1 MENNAQNQKSFPFL
15 RLLRVNAL
23 LIALITVLFTLFG
36 VLYNFLFVKPVYTVS
51 RSVILRTE
59 LVDITDESTN
69 AALAELVIV
78 QMNQHFTSSD
88 YVSKANAKF
97 KEQNPDINSSIN
109 SGSIGIIYNE
119 ESLIFKIAYSDYDKE
134 LAAKK
139 LIAIYDVNT
148 EYFEEE
154 FEFIVELI
162 PTDNSVNDNSR
173 FLVSVS
179 NETMKYVFLGFG
191 LGLVIALAV
200 VLIKNALDNTV
211 KDSFELE
218 ELTGVS
224 VIAAIHKQKD
234 ESKRNLKKTIKQ
246 KAQ

>member
-1 MENNAQNQKSFPFL
+1 MENNVQNQKSFPFL
-15 RLLRVNAL
+15 RLLRANAL
-23 LIALITVLFTLFG
+23 LIVLITALITMLS

-59 LVDITDESTN
+59 LVGTTDESTN

-78 QMNQHFTSSD
+78 QMEHHFTSSD
-88 YVSKANAKF
+88 YVDRANAKF
-97 KEQNPDINSSIN
+97 KEQNPDVKSSIN
-109 SGSIGIIYNE
+109 ASSISIIYNE
-119 ESLIFKIAYSDYDKE
+119 DSLIFKIAYSDLDKD

-139 LIAIYDVNT
+139 LIAIYDVNQ

-154 FEFIVELI
+154 FAFTVELI

-179 NETMKYVFLGFG
+179 NQTLKYVLLG
-191 LGLVIALAV
+191 LGIGIVIAIAV

-211 KDSFELE
+211 RDTAELE

-224 VIAAIHKQKD
+224 VIAAINKQK
-234 ESKRNLKKTIKQ
+234 EV
-246 KAQ
+246 

>member
-1 MENNAQNQKSFPFL
+1 MENNANNQKSFPFF
-15 RLLRVNAL
+15 RLLKANVL
-23 LIALITVLFTLFG
+23 LIVLITALITLLS
-36 VLYNFLFVKPVYTVS
+36 VLYNFLFVKPIYTVS

-59 LVDITDESTN
+59 LVGTTDESTN

-78 QMNQHFTSSD
+78 QMEHHFTSSD

-97 KEQNPDINSSIN
+97 KEQNPDVKSSIN
-109 SGSIGIIYNE
+109 GGSISIIYNE
-119 ESLIFKIAYSDYDKE
+119 ESLIFKIAYSDLDKD

-139 LIAIYDVNT
+139 LIAIYDVNS

-154 FEFIVELI
+154 FDFTVELI

-179 NETMKYVFLGFG
+179 NSTMKYILLG
-191 LGLVIALAV
+191 LGLGIVTSIAV

-211 KDSFELE
+211 KDTAELE

-224 VIAAIHKQKD
+224 VIAAIHKQKV
-234 ESKRNLKKTIKQ
+234 
-246 KAQ
+246 